1 VNKKIKRSVVFMK
14 KLIKKITMVGL
25 IGLMVLGNA
34 VTINAKVIQGTK
46 GRTYITLDSIE
57 KRENKEVLKYLGIT
71 SYNLKMNKK
80 EYVVRFR
87 SNLNS
92 SKTKKIVKQVVNKL
106 HGTRIE
112 KDLKEYRTY
121 KIVVKGIDNKGKTH
135 TYSIKG
141 HKVK

>member
-1 VNKKIKRSVVFMK
+1 MK

-57 KRENKEVLKYLGIT
+57 KRENKMVLEECFNIT
-71 SYNLKMNKK
+71 SYKTIWNKKKNTYTVEFKVNKKMNCKD
-80 EYVVRFR
+80 V
-87 SNLNS
+87 
-92 SKTKKIVKQVVNKL
+92 KKIVKQVANKL
-106 HGTRIE
+106 HGTSLE
-112 KDLKEYRTY
+112 KNLREYRTY
-121 KIVVKGIDNKGKTH
+121 NIKIKAIKSKTH
-135 TYSIKG
+135 SHTYIIKG

>member
-1 VNKKIKRSVVFMK
+1 MK

-57 KRENKEVLKYLGIT
+57 KRENKEVLNYLGIT
-71 SYNLKMNKK
+71 SYSLKMNKK

-92 SKTKKIVKQVVNKL
+92 AKTKKIVKQVANKL
-106 HGTRIE
+106 HGTKIE

-121 KIVVKGIDNKGKTH
+121 KIIVKGIDNKGRTH
-135 TYSIKG
+135 TYSING

>member
-1 VNKKIKRSVVFMK
+1 MK

-57 KRENKEVLKYLGIT
+57 KRENKEVLKYLRIT
-71 SYNLKMNKK
+71 SYSLKMNSK
-80 EYVVRFR
+80 EYVVKFR

-92 SKTKKIVKQVVNKL
+92 SKTKKIVKQVANKL
-106 HGTRIE
+106 HGTNME

-121 KIVVKGIDNKGKTH
+121 KVTVKGIDNKGKTH
-135 TYSIKG
+135 TYSING

>member
-1 VNKKIKRSVVFMK
+1 MK

-57 KRENKEVLKYLGIT
+57 KRENKEVLNYLGIT
-71 SYNLKMNKK
+71 SYSLKMNKK

-92 SKTKKIVKQVVNKL
+92 AKTKKIVKQVANKL
-106 HGTRIE
+106 HGTKIE

-121 KIVVKGIDNKGKTH
+121 KIIVKGIDNKGRTH
-135 TYSIKG
+135 TYSING
-141 HKVK
+141 HKIK

>member
-1 VNKKIKRSVVFMK
+1 MK
-14 KLIKKITMVGL
+14 KLIKGLVFAMVTSILISAPCITQ
-25 IGLMVLGNA
+25 
-34 VTINAKVIQGTK
+34 AKVIQGTK
-46 GRTYITLDSIE
+46 ERTYITLDSIE
-57 KRENKEVLKYLGIT
+57 KRENKEVLKHLGIT

-92 SKTKKIVKQVVNKL
+92 SKTKKIVKQVANKL
-106 HGTRIE
+106 HGTKIE

-121 KIVVKGIDNKGKTH
+121 KVVVKGIDNKGKVH
-135 TYSIKG
+135 TYSING

>member
-1 VNKKIKRSVVFMK
+1 MK
-14 KLIKKITMVGL
+14 NLIKKITMVGL
-25 IGLMVLGNA
+25 IGLMVLGNT

-92 SKTKKIVKQVVNKL
+92 SKTKKIVKQVANKL

-135 TYSIKG
+135 TYSING

>member
-1 VNKKIKRSVVFMK
+1 MK

-92 SKTKKIVKQVVNKL
+92 AKTKKIVKQVANKL
-106 HGTRIE
+106 HGTKIE

-121 KIVVKGIDNKGKTH
+121 KVVIKGIDNKGRVH
-135 TYSIKG
+135 TYSING
-141 HKVK
+141 HKIK

>member
-1 VNKKIKRSVVFMK
+1 MK

-80 EYVVRFR
+80 EYVVKFR

-92 SKTKKIVKQVVNKL
+92 SKTKKIVKQVANKL
-106 HGTRIE
+106 HGTKIE

-121 KIVVKGIDNKGKTH
+121 KVVVKGIDNKGRAH
-135 TYSIKG
+135 TYSING

>member
-1 VNKKIKRSVVFMK
+1 MK
-14 KLIKKITMVGL
+14 KLIKKVTMIGL
-25 IGLMVLGNA
+25 IGLMILGNA
-34 VTINAKVIQGTK
+34 GMVNAKVIQGTK

-87 SNLNS
+87 SNMNS
-92 SKTKKIVKQVVNKL
+92 TKTKKIVKQVANKL
-106 HGTRIE
+106 HGTKIE

-121 KIVVKGIDNKGKTH
+121 KVTVKGIDNKGKIH

>member
-1 VNKKIKRSVVFMK
+1 MK
-14 KLIKKITMVGL
+14 KLIKGLVFAMVTSILISAPCITQ
-25 IGLMVLGNA
+25 
-34 VTINAKVIQGTK
+34 AKVIQGTK

-71 SYNLKMNKK
+71 SYNLRMNKK

-87 SNLNS
+87 TNLNS
-92 SKTKKIVKQVVNKL
+92 TKTKKIVKQVANKL
-106 HGTRIE
+106 HGTKIE

-121 KIVVKGIDNKGKTH
+121 KVTVKGIDNKGRTH
-135 TYSIKG
+135 TYSING

>member
-1 VNKKIKRSVVFMK
+1 MK
-14 KLIKKITMVGL
+14 KLIKKITMAILVGL
-25 IGLMVLGNA
+25 MFLGSA
-34 VTINAKVIQGTK
+34 GTINAKVIQGTK

-71 SYNLKMNKK
+71 SYSLKMNKK

-87 SNLNS
+87 TNLNS
-92 SKTKKIVKQVVNKL
+92 SKTKKIVKQVANKL
-106 HGTRIE
+106 HGTKIE

-135 TYSIKG
+135 TYSING

>member
-1 VNKKIKRSVVFMK
+1 MK

-25 IGLMVLGNA
+25 VGLMVLGNA

-80 EYVVRFR
+80 EYVVKFR

-92 SKTKKIVKQVVNKL
+92 SKTKKIVKQVANKL
-106 HGTRIE
+106 HGTKIE

-121 KIVVKGIDNKGKTH
+121 KVVVKGIDNKGKTH
-135 TYSIKG
+135 TYSING

>member
-1 VNKKIKRSVVFMK
+1 MK

-25 IGLMVLGNA
+25 IGLMVLGNT

-57 KRENKEVLKYLGIT
+57 KRENKEVLNYLGIT
-71 SYNLKMNKK
+71 SYSLKMNKK

-92 SKTKKIVKQVVNKL
+92 TKTKKIVKQVANKL
-106 HGTRIE
+106 HGTKIE

-121 KIVVKGIDNKGKTH
+121 KIVVKGIDDKGKVH
-135 TYSIKG
+135 TVSING

>member
-1 VNKKIKRSVVFMK
+1 MK

-25 IGLMVLGNA
+25 IGLMILGNA
-34 VTINAKVIQGTK
+34 GIVNAKVIQGTK

-71 SYNLKMNKK
+71 SYSLRMNKK

-92 SKTKKIVKQVVNKL
+92 SKTKKIIKQVANKL
-106 HGTRIE
+106 HGTKIE

-121 KIVVKGIDNKGKTH
+121 KVVVKGIDNKGKVH
-135 TYSIKG
+135 TYSING

>member
-1 VNKKIKRSVVFMK
+1 MK

-57 KRENKEVLKYLGIT
+57 KKENKEVLNYLGIT
-71 SYNLKMNKK
+71 SYSLKMNKK

-87 SNLNS
+87 TNLNS
-92 SKTKKIVKQVVNKL
+92 TKTKKIVKQVANKL
-106 HGTRIE
+106 HGTKIE

-121 KIVVKGIDNKGKTH
+121 KVTVKGIDNKGRTH
-135 TYSIKG
+135 IYSIKG

>member
-1 VNKKIKRSVVFMK
+1 MK
-14 KLIKKITMVGL
+14 KLIKKITMAILVGL
-25 IGLMVLGNA
+25 MSLGSA
-34 VTINAKVIQGTK
+34 GTINAKVIQGTK

-71 SYNLKMNKK
+71 SYSLKMNKK

-87 SNLNS
+87 TNLNS
-92 SKTKKIVKQVVNKL
+92 TKTKKIVKQVANKL
-106 HGTRIE
+106 HGTKIE

-121 KIVVKGIDNKGKTH
+121 KVTVKGIDNKGRTH
-135 TYSIKG
+135 IYSIKG

>member
-1 VNKKIKRSVVFMK
+1 MK
-14 KLIKKITMVGL
+14 KLIKGLVFAMVTSILISTPCITQ
-25 IGLMVLGNA
+25 
-34 VTINAKVIQGTK
+34 AKVIQGTK

-57 KRENKEVLKYLGIT
+57 KRENKEVLKHSGIT

-87 SNLNS
+87 TNLNS
-92 SKTKKIVKQVVNKL
+92 AKTKKIVKQVANKL
-106 HGTRIE
+106 HGTKIE

>member
-1 VNKKIKRSVVFMK
+1 MK

-71 SYNLKMNKK
+71 SYSLKMNKK

-87 SNLNS
+87 TNLNS
-92 SKTKKIVKQVVNKL
+92 SKTKKIVKQVANKL
-106 HGTRIE
+106 HGTKIE

-135 TYSIKG
+135 TYSING